1 MLATYMRH
9 MRNNN
14 LEIRVEKEMTD
25 VAFYVVRISDIKRET
40 NQQFNSSFNNDS
52 VSEHYKESMNCCSNH
67 ATVDFKQGD
76 DSTTII
82 TLHNA
87 SPYVDL
93 LSCQMLKCHKSNTY
107 L

>member
-1 MLATYMRH
+1 MLATYMRR

-14 LEIRVEKEMTD
+14 LEIRIEKEMTD

-40 NQQFNSSFNNDS
+40 NQQVNSRINNDS

-67 ATVDFKQGD
+67 ATVDCKQGD

-82 TLHNA
+82 TLHKT

-93 LSCQMLKCHKSNTY
+93 LSCQMLKCHKSNAY

>member
-1 MLATYMRH
+1 MLATYMQH

-52 VSEHYKESMNCCSNH
+52 VSEHYKE
-67 ATVDFKQGD
+67 
-76 DSTTII
+76 
-82 TLHNA
+82 
-87 SPYVDL
+87 
-93 LSCQMLKCHKSNTY
+93 
-107 L
+107 